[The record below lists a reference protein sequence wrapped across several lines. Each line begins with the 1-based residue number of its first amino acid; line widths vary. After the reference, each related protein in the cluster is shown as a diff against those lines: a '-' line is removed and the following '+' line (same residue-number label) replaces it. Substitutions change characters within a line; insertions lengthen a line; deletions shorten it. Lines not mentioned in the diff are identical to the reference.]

1 MNISRLKNFIAFLII
16 ATLTLNSFYF
26 GYLYSYFNTDIHH
39 FSHNLEVFL
48 DFKNGYELNKDIF
61 VLYGNGQIYLLD
73 IISNFI
79 DINLVTIGI
88 ISQFFFSIKFVLF
101 FYILKYFL
109 DNLTSAIGTFFY
121 YTLYTFT
128 QTASP
133 DIFASFFLHVFLL
146 IYLYNSNSKNIYYIF
161 ISSVILFIVFFFR
174 NTYLL
179 NFILFFIILFFL
191 NFFFKK
197 KLEYENKIF
206 IYFFT
211 TIFLYFIILYKNDNL
226 YLWFSQSIGVGFT
239 NFLDLVPSDNFEIF
253 AKIKKLCFYILRIL
267 RHIVYPNSYGSSLT
281 FSIIILL
288 NFLFF
293 ITFIYQFYLKK
304 NKTFF
309 IRYKL
314 LIIIFLISLCG
325 SIQLLNKFETARYI
339 NASFGFIVI
348 FFYFVNY
355 FFLKSNNLIKKTLI
369 TISVLLTFIPA
380 LLKYPVYSNLFKL
393 HLSFYHPETLFNFQN
408 NHFKIYDHKYFGK
421 KKFNRE
427 HIEYYENIQNIICNY
442 DNIYNQS
449 FDRSFHY
456 LCKTKKKYIP
466 SFYYKTLFSN
476 EIKIDEFI
484 NFNKKN
490 SVLISDNQIPELK
503 ILKKLNLPRFVK
515 FTKTDLFYVYFTD
528 TIYIYEL

>member
-16 ATLTLNSFYF
+16 ATLTFNSFYF

-61 VLYGNGQIYLLD
+61 VLYGNSQIYLLD

-101 FYILKYFL
+101 FFILKYFL

-226 YLWFSQSIGVGFT
+226 YLWFSQFR
-239 NFLDLVPSDNFEIF
+239 
-253 AKIKKLCFYILRIL
+253 CRI
-267 RHIVYPNSYGSSLT
+267 Y
-281 FSIIILL
+281 
-288 NFLFF
+288 
-293 ITFIYQFYLKK
+293 
-304 NKTFF
+304 
-309 IRYKL
+309 
-314 LIIIFLISLCG
+314 
-325 SIQLLNKFETARYI
+325 
-339 NASFGFIVI
+339 
-348 FFYFVNY
+348 
-355 FFLKSNNLIKKTLI
+355 
-369 TISVLLTFIPA
+369 
-380 LLKYPVYSNLFKL
+380 
-393 HLSFYHPETLFNFQN
+393 
-408 NHFKIYDHKYFGK
+408 
-421 KKFNRE
+421 
-427 HIEYYENIQNIICNY
+427 
-442 DNIYNQS
+442 
-449 FDRSFHY
+449 
-456 LCKTKKKYIP
+456 
-466 SFYYKTLFSN
+466 
-476 EIKIDEFI
+476 
-484 NFNKKN
+484 
-490 SVLISDNQIPELK
+490 
-503 ILKKLNLPRFVK
+503 
-515 FTKTDLFYVYFTD
+515 
-528 TIYIYEL
+528 